1 MIDVSADDEHDGD
14 AAAAA
19 DDDAYDD
26 DNDNVLRSR
35 AAGNLLCM
43 LLIVAIDS
51 QAQIAAS
58 ARLSVAFA
66 TCAFHPL
73 CVESSTAT

>member
-14 AAAAA
+14 AAAA

-66 TCAFHPL
+66 ICAFHPL
-73 CVESSTAT
+73 CVESSTGT